1 MKQGIHPEYVDCV
14 VKCSCG
20 NTFTTRSTKP
30 ELKIDICNACHPF
43 YTGTQ
48 KLIDTG
54 GRVQRFAD
62 RFGAAKDVVA
72 EREAAKKAER
82 AAQIAEREAAKKA
95 EREAKAAAKAERAP
109 PPPPPPAPP
118 RPRGAPPPPAPPAP
132 EAAAKAER
140 AAAYAAKAAEEAARA
155 EAQAD
160 VDAMEDA
167 AAAGTAEEAPGVELT
182 DAEVTEAVEAAE

>member
-72 EREAAKKAER
+72 ER
-82 AAQIAEREAAKKA
+82 
-95 EREAKAAAKAERAP
+95 
-109 PPPPPPAPP
+109 
-118 RPRGAPPPPAPPAP
+118 
-132 EAAAKAER
+132 